1 MSSKP
6 LLTQGLMSSTPPLK
20 TTAVSSSLII
30 NTPTVH
36 PRLRVCVG
44 TVACELVV
52 KLLIFHEMA
61 EAHVSSH
68 AVCTLNTTSLI

>member
-1 MSSKP
+1 
-6 LLTQGLMSSTPPLK
+6 MSSTPPLK

-36 PRLRVCVG
+36 PRLRVCVCVG

-68 AVCTLNTTSLI
+68 AVFTLSTTSLI